1 MGVIIYIEN
10 DPDYFQEYY
19 YYALKGICESKDDL
33 FYWKGLLEPY
43 LPIDLPDH
51 DQWLEYYQARELL
64 MMQLHILDSLDD
76 KKAFY
81 ELLERFYK
89 KDYEFCITYVNRLEE
104 DNRNDEAIKI
114 AEKGVSLFPDHLIM
128 ELRRF
133 LNKFYKENSKDKYKE
148 NLLFLFIQDLEWSN
162 YESLKELCSQEEW
175 ERMFSVIIKKFSRG
189 KLYNKDIIIR
199 IYLKEG
205 MFEQALEKII
215 KNKNLYTLGT
225 YYKDL
230 STIFPKRYFE
240 AYRKLIVPFANSNT
254 GRTHYNEI
262 VNYLKQMKQIKGF
275 KEEFMELVENLKEKY
290 KNRPAFM
297 DEMKSI

>member
-1 MGVIIYIEN
+1 
-10 DPDYFQEYY
+10 
-19 YYALKGICESKDDL
+19 
-33 FYWKGLLEPY
+33 
-43 LPIDLPDH
+43 
-51 DQWLEYYQARELL
+51 
-64 MMQLHILDSLDD
+64 
-76 KKAFY
+76 
-81 ELLERFYK
+81 
-89 KDYEFCITYVNRLEE
+89 
-104 DNRNDEAIKI
+104 
-114 AEKGVSLFPDHLIM
+114 
-128 ELRRF
+128 
-133 LNKFYKENSKDKYKE
+133 
-148 NLLFLFIQDLEWSN
+148 
-162 YESLKELCSQEEW
+162 
-175 ERMFSVIIKKFSRG
+175 MFSVIIKKFSRG